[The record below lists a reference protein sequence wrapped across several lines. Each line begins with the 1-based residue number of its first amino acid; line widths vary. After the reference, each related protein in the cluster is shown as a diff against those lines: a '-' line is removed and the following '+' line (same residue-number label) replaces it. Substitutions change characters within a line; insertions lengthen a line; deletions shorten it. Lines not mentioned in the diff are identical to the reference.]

1 MGKTTGFLEY
11 ERHDNSELP
20 EKQRIQNYHEFHQ
33 PLPKEMR
40 QQQAARCM
48 NCGVP
53 FCQWGKPIGRMVAGC
68 PLNNLVPEFNDALYR
83 QNEKQAL
90 ERLLYTNNFPE
101 FTSRVCPALCE
112 KACTCGLN
120 GDPVSTKDNEY
131 EIIESAFARGE
142 MKPHQITERSDK
154 HVLIVGSGPS
164 GLACADQLN
173 HRGHHVTIMEK
184 NDRPGGLLMYG
195 IPNMKLEKDVVLR
208 RIDIMEKEGVRF
220 QNSSPVET
228 KAQAEKLRQEYD
240 AVVLCCGSQKPRSL
254 ALEGMD
260 SEGICFAVDF
270 LSASTKALLDHC
282 DPSIRAKNAHVVI
295 VGGGDTGND
304 CVGTCIRQG
313 CQDVIQLEMMPEPPL
328 ERAPQN
334 PWPEWPLVKKT
345 DYGQKEA
352 IAVFGHDPR
361 IYETSISQIYREHG
375 RITAVDIVKVAMVK
389 EADGKMSMH
398 LVEGTKEH
406 LPCDLLLIAAGF
418 LGCSD
423 TVVKAFSLHTVRGN
437 AAADNF
443 HIEGNLFTAGDM
455 HRGQSLVVHA
465 ISEGRK
471 CAEEVDRYL
480 TKY

>member
-11 ERHDNSELP
+11 KRQDNRELP
-20 EKQRIQNYHEFHQ
+20 EKERIRNYHEFHQ
-33 PLPKEMR
+33 PLSQEER
-40 QQQAARCM
+40 QEQAARCM

-53 FCQWGKPIGRMVAGC
+53 YCQWGKPIGRMVAGC

-83 QNEKQAL
+83 SNRKQAL
-90 ERLLYTNNFPE
+90 ERLLLTNNFPE

-120 GDPVSTKDNEY
+120 DEPVATKDNEY
-131 EIIESAFARGE
+131 DIIESAFANGE
-142 MKPHQITERSDK
+142 MKPVKITGRSDK
-154 HVLIVGSGPS
+154 NVVVVGSGPS

-173 HRGHHVTIMEK
+173 KRGHHVTVMEK
-184 NDRPGGLLMYG
+184 SDRFGGLLMYG
-195 IPNMKLEKDVVLR
+195 IPNMKLEKEVVNR
-208 RIDIMEKEGVRF
+208 RVDLMEKEGVQF
-220 QNSSPVET
+220 LSSSPIET
-228 KAQAEKLRQEYD
+228 KAQADALKKKFD

-254 ALEGMD
+254 AVEGIE
-260 SEGICFAVDF
+260 SEGIHFAVDF
-270 LSASTKALLDHC
+270 LTASTMSQLDHC
-282 DPSIRAKNAHVVI
+282 EPAFSAKHAHVVI

-313 CQDVIQLEMMPEPPL
+313 CTDVVQLEMMPEPPL
-328 ERAPQN
+328 ERRENN

-361 IYETSISQIYREHG
+361 IYETSIAQIYSEKG
-375 RITAVDIVKVAMVK
+375 RITAVDIVKVKMVRS
-389 EADGKMSMH
+389 EDVRMTMQQ
-398 LVEGTKEH
+398 VEGTIEH

-423 TVVKAFSLHTVRGN
+423 TVVKAFSLKTVRGN
-437 AAADNF
+437 AEADNF

-465 ISEGRK
+465 IAEGRK